1 MGEKTLY
8 EYLGV
13 SKTASEDEIKKS
25 FRKLSMQHHPDRK
38 GGNAQIYKEINNAYS
53 VLSDP
58 EKRQEYDREQSMPKG
73 FGGMG
78 MGGNGGNNFG
88 MHSDIFNMMFGGN
101 GMFGGMGGME
111 GFGPNVR
118 VYQNGRPVNT
128 NNMTPSPLQIGISI
142 TLQDAFLGATKKVP
156 VNRIVNK
163 NGRKVQE
170 TELMEIEIPRGVMNN
185 ETIILQKKGHVMSNV
200 NKGDLHLIFQI
211 KNDATFRR
219 DTNDLFYKHK
229 ITFKESLCG
238 FQFQIKHLDG
248 KLYNINNQGGTI
260 IHKDVKKVVANLG
273 MVRQE
278 TKGNLI
284 IEFDIEYPP
293 MLSNDVI
300 EKLKEIL

>member
-1 MGEKTLY
+1 MSEKTLY

-13 SKTASEDEIKKS
+13 SKTANEDEIKKS
-25 FRKLSMQHHPDRK
+25 FRKLSMQYHPDRK
-38 GGNAQIYKEINNAYS
+38 GGNDKIYKEINNAYN

-58 EKRQEYDREQSMPKG
+58 QKREEYDREQSMPKG

-78 MGGNGGNNFG
+78 GVGHNFG
-88 MHSDIFNMMFGGN
+88 MHSDIFNMMFGGM
-101 GMFGGMGGME
+101 GGGMG

-128 NNMTPSPLQIGISI
+128 NNMTPSPLQIGISV
-142 TLQDAFLGATKKVP
+142 TLKDAFLGSSRKVP
-156 VNRIVNK
+156 INRIVNE
-163 NGRKVQE
+163 NGRKRQE
-170 TELMEIEIPRGVMNN
+170 TELMEIEIPRGVMHN
-185 ETIILQKKGHVMSNV
+185 ETVILQKKGHVMSNV

-211 KNDATFRR
+211 KNDAMFRR
-219 DTNDLFYKHK
+219 NNNDLYYRHK

-260 IHKDVKKVVANLG
+260 IHKDVKKVVSNLG
-273 MVRQE
+273 MVRDE

-284 IEFDIEYPP
+284 IEFDIDYPN
-293 MLSNDVI
+293 MLSEDVI

>member
-1 MGEKTLY
+1 MSEKTLY

-13 SKTASEDEIKKS
+13 SKTANEDEIKKS
-25 FRKLSMQHHPDRK
+25 FRKLSMQYHPDRK
-38 GGNAQIYKEINNAYS
+38 GGNDKIYKEINNAYN

-58 EKRQEYDREQSMPKG
+58 QKREEYDREQSMPKG

-78 MGGNGGNNFG
+78 GGGNNFG
-88 MHSDIFNMMFGGN
+88 MHSDIFNMMFGGM
-101 GMFGGMGGME
+101 GGGMD

-128 NNMTPSPLQIGISI
+128 NNMTPSPLQIGISV
-142 TLQDAFLGATKKVP
+142 TLKDAFLGSSRKVP
-156 VNRIVNK
+156 INRIVNE
-163 NGRKVQE
+163 NGRKRQE
-170 TELMEIEIPRGVMNN
+170 TELMEIEIPRGVMHN
-185 ETIILQKKGHVMSNV
+185 ETVILQKKGHVMSNV

-211 KNDATFRR
+211 KNDAMFRR
-219 DTNDLFYKHK
+219 NNNDLYYRHK

-248 KLYNINNQGGTI
+248 KIYNINNQGGTI
-260 IHKDVKKVVANLG
+260 IHKDVKKVVSNLG
-273 MVRQE
+273 MVRDE

-284 IEFDIEYPP
+284 IEFDIDYPN
-293 MLSNDVI
+293 MLSEDVI